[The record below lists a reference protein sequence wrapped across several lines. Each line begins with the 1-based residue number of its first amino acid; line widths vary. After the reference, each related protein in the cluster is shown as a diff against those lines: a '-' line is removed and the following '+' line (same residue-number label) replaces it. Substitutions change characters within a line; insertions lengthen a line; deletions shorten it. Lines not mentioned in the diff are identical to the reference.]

1 MARVLDFCRGGA
13 SASPARCGL
22 TPAPC
27 KAALWCLAAGLVIGG
42 RSPAAQFQPAD
53 PSRTE
58 TKHLIVTTSSA
69 STAAAGDKVSL
80 YADVA
85 PKPKMHVY
93 APDQSDYIPIALAI
107 VAGPS
112 FRLQSIRYPAA
123 ESFFFAPLNET
134 QRVYTKPFR
143 IEQPLILG
151 RDAPASLV
159 IKGTIRYQACD
170 DAICYLPQTIPVT
183 WKVAVKRR

>member
-1 MARVLDFCRGGA
+1 MATTGSRQGA
-13 SASPARCGL
+13 RLRTRLQPVVRLLS
-22 TPAPC
+22 T
-27 KAALWCLAAGLVIGG
+27 CLAAALLFTAQ
-42 RSPAAQFQPAD
+42 PHAQFAPAD

-58 TKHLIVTTSSA
+58 TKHLTITLSTSA
-69 STAAAGDKVSL
+69 PTAAPGERLSL

-93 APDQSDYIPIALAI
+93 APDQTDYIPIALKIDA
-107 VAGPS
+107 APS
-112 FRLQSIRYPAA
+112 FRLQPIQYPAG

-134 QRVYTKPFR
+134 QRVYSKPFR
-143 IEQPLILG
+143 IEQPIIVG

-159 IKGTIRYQACD
+159 VKGTIRYQACD

-183 WKVAVKRR
+183 WKVAVKGRR